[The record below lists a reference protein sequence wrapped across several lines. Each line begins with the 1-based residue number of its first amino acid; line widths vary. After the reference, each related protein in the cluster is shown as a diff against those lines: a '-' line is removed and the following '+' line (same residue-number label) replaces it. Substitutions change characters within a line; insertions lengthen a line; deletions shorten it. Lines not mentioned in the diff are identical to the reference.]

1 MTITNIPRVL
11 KGLNSNTFNY
21 LEDNSEPLRIVK
33 LLNNYPIYM
42 PTNLFMADCLR
53 ISKPCKF
60 EGMAAPWPAFE
71 KWRYS

>member
-21 LEDNSEPLRIVK
+21 LVDNSSPLKITK
-33 LLNNYPIYM
+33 KLNNYVPGVV
-42 PTNLFMADCLR
+42 PTSLFMSECLR

-60 EGMAAPWPAFE
+60 EGMA
-71 KWRYS
+71 